1 MKKLNF
7 KDVRN
12 QKIECEDI
20 SIYEWLH
27 ASKTVVLEN
36 YAINYFGYKM
46 TFGDLFK
53 KIDVCAK
60 SLVSFGVRKGDVITV
75 CMPNTP
81 EAIIMVYAANKIG
94 AIVNLVHPLS
104 SKEEL
109 KRTIIDTNS
118 VFALVINF
126 NYEKVKSFI
135 SETSL
140 YKVIIVSAGESMPSL
155 LSLGYWFSNDVKIN
169 FTSDE
174 LFTDWKS
181 FLLKEKNYNKEIR
194 DNGVRDDAAL
204 YLHSGGTTGSPKNIV
219 LTNGNINS
227 IISQARIIFPDIGDE
242 DNFLSILPIFH
253 CFGLVVCVCAPLALG
268 AMITLIPQFNAQRF
282 DKLIKRYHPSVIAG
296 VPTLFEALLNN
307 PYMINTSLNNIKYVI
322 SGGDSLSAKKNEEV
336 NKFLKEHECSATIIQ
351 GYGMTETTGPA
362 TFGYFGSDKL
372 GSVGTS
378 LPGNKIMIVDPNTN
392 KKLKNGEVGEIL
404 ISGPGMM
411 KEYLNN
417 KKETDNL
424 IFNDGKM
431 RWIKTGDLG
440 YLDEDEVLFY
450 VQRLKRMLIVSGYNV
465 YPNYI
470 EEVLMKHPAVK
481 NAGVVGMKHPYKV
494 QVPIAFVVINEEY
507 SGEYNIV
514 GILRKYCEE
523 NLSKYMIP
531 YKFIIKDELPKTMI
545 GKVNYKEL
553 EKEVQ
558 K

>member
-7 KDVRN
+7 KDIRN
-12 QKIECEDI
+12 QKIECDDV
-20 SIYEWLH
+20 SIFEALR
-27 ASKTVVLEN
+27 SSSTVVLDN
-36 YAINYFGYKM
+36 YAINYFGYKI

-53 KIDVCAK
+53 KIDSCAR
-60 SLVSFGVRKGDVITV
+60 SLVSCGVRKGDVITV

-81 EAIIMVYAANKIG
+81 EAIIMIYAANKIG

-109 KRTIIDTNS
+109 KKTIIDTNS
-118 VFALVINF
+118 VFALIINF

-135 SETSL
+135 NETNL
-140 YKVIIVSAGESMPSL
+140 FKVVIVSAGESMPSL
-155 LSLGYWFSNDVKIN
+155 LSLGYWFTNDIKIN
-169 FTSDE
+169 FLSDD
-174 LFTDWKS
+174 LFIDYKNFILTK
-181 FLLKEKNYNKEIR
+181 KNYSKNIYDK
-194 DNGVRDDAAL
+194 GKKLDAAL

-227 IISQARIIFPDIGDE
+227 IISQARIVFPDIGKE

-268 AMITLIPQFNAQRF
+268 AMVTLIPQFNAQRF

-296 VPTLFEALLNN
+296 VPTLFEALIKN
-307 PYMINTSLNNIKYVI
+307 PYMINTSLKNIKYVI
-322 SGGDSLSAKKNEEV
+322 SGGDSLSAKQNEEV
-336 NKFLKEHECSATIIQ
+336 NKFLKEHDCGASVIQ

-372 GSVGTS
+372 GSVGTC
-378 LPGNKIMIVDPNTN
+378 LPGNKIIIMDPNTN

-404 ISGPGMM
+404 ISGPGVM

-417 KKETDNL
+417 KIETDNMK
-424 IFNDGKM
+424 FDDGKTS
-431 RWIKTGDLG
+431 WIKTGDLG

-470 EEVLMKHPAVK
+470 ESVLMKHPAVK
-481 NAGVVGMKHPYKV
+481 NVGVVGMKHPYKV
-494 QVPIAFVVINEEY
+494 QVPVAFVVINEDY
-507 SGEYNIV
+507 AGEYNIV
-514 GILRKYCEE
+514 GILRKYCED
-523 NLSKYMIP
+523 NLTKYMIP
-531 YKFIIKDELPKTMI
+531 YKFVIKDELPKTMI
-545 GKVNYKEL
+545 GKVDYKEL

>member
-1 MKKLNF
+1 
-7 KDVRN
+7 
-12 QKIECEDI
+12 
-20 SIYEWLH
+20 
-27 ASKTVVLEN
+27 
-36 YAINYFGYKM
+36 
-46 TFGDLFK
+46 
-53 KIDVCAK
+53 
-60 SLVSFGVRKGDVITV
+60 
-75 CMPNTP
+75 
-81 EAIIMVYAANKIG
+81 
-94 AIVNLVHPLS
+94 
-104 SKEEL
+104 
-109 KRTIIDTNS
+109 
-118 VFALVINF
+118 
-126 NYEKVKSFI
+126 
-135 SETSL
+135 
-140 YKVIIVSAGESMPSL
+140 
-155 LSLGYWFSNDVKIN
+155 
-169 FTSDE
+169 
-174 LFTDWKS
+174 
-181 FLLKEKNYNKEIR
+181 
-194 DNGVRDDAAL
+194 
-204 YLHSGGTTGSPKNIV
+204 
-219 LTNGNINS
+219 
-227 IISQARIIFPDIGDE
+227 
-242 DNFLSILPIFH
+242 
-253 CFGLVVCVCAPLALG
+253 
-268 AMITLIPQFNAQRF
+268 
-282 DKLIKRYHPSVIAG
+282 
-296 VPTLFEALLNN
+296 
-307 PYMINTSLNNIKYVI
+307 MINTSLNNIKYVI

-336 NKFLKEHECSATIIQ
+336 NKFLKDHECSATIIQ

-372 GSVGTS
+372 GSVGTG

>member
-1 MKKLNF
+1 MKKLKF
-7 KDVRN
+7 KDIRN
-12 QKIECEDI
+12 QKIECDDV
-20 SIYEWLH
+20 SIFEALR
-27 ASKTVVLEN
+27 SSSTVVLDN
-36 YAINYFGYKM
+36 YAINYFGYKI

-53 KIDVCAK
+53 KIDSCAR
-60 SLVSFGVRKGDVITV
+60 SLVGCGVRKGDVITV

-81 EAIIMVYAANKIG
+81 EAIIMIYAANKIG

-109 KRTIIDTNS
+109 KKTIIDTNS
-118 VFALVINF
+118 VFALIINF

-135 SETSL
+135 NETNL
-140 YKVIIVSAGESMPSL
+140 FKVVIVSAGESMPSL
-155 LSLGYWFSNDVKIN
+155 LSLGYWFTNDIKIN
-169 FTSDE
+169 FLSDD
-174 LFTDWKS
+174 LFIDYKNFILTK
-181 FLLKEKNYNKEIR
+181 KNYSKNIYDK
-194 DNGVRDDAAL
+194 GKKLDAAL

-227 IISQARIIFPDIGDE
+227 IISQARIVFPDIGKE

-268 AMITLIPQFNAQRF
+268 AMVTLIPQFNAQRF

-296 VPTLFEALLNN
+296 VPTLFEALIKN
-307 PYMINTSLNNIKYVI
+307 PYMINTSLKNIKYVI
-322 SGGDSLSAKKNEEV
+322 SGGDSLSAKQNEEV
-336 NKFLKEHECSATIIQ
+336 NKFLKKHDCGASVIQ

-372 GSVGTS
+372 GSVGAC
-378 LPGNKIMIVDPNTN
+378 LPGNKIIIVDPNTN
-392 KKLKNGEVGEIL
+392 KKLRNGEVGEIL
-404 ISGPGMM
+404 ISGPGVM

-417 KKETDNL
+417 KIETDNMK
-424 IFNDGKM
+424 FDDGKTS
-431 RWIKTGDLG
+431 WIKTGDLG

-470 EEVLMKHPAVK
+470 ENVLMKHPAVK
-481 NAGVVGMKHPYKV
+481 NVGVVGMKHPYKV
-494 QVPIAFVVINEEY
+494 QVPVAFVVINEDY
-507 SGEYNIV
+507 AGEYNIV
-514 GILRKYCEE
+514 GILRKYCED
-523 NLSKYMIP
+523 NLTKYMIP
-531 YKFIIKDELPKTMI
+531 YKFVIKDVLPKTMI
-545 GKVNYKEL
+545 GKVDYKEL

>member
-1 MKKLNF
+1 M
-7 KDVRN
+7 
-12 QKIECEDI
+12 
-20 SIYEWLH
+20 
-27 ASKTVVLEN
+27 
-36 YAINYFGYKM
+36 
-46 TFGDLFK
+46 
-53 KIDVCAK
+53 
-60 SLVSFGVRKGDVITV
+60 
-75 CMPNTP
+75 
-81 EAIIMVYAANKIG
+81 
-94 AIVNLVHPLS
+94 
-104 SKEEL
+104 
-109 KRTIIDTNS
+109 
-118 VFALVINF
+118 
-126 NYEKVKSFI
+126 
-135 SETSL
+135 
-140 YKVIIVSAGESMPSL
+140 
-155 LSLGYWFSNDVKIN
+155 
-169 FTSDE
+169 
-174 LFTDWKS
+174 
-181 FLLKEKNYNKEIR
+181 
-194 DNGVRDDAAL
+194 
-204 YLHSGGTTGSPKNIV
+204 
-219 LTNGNINS
+219 
-227 IISQARIIFPDIGDE
+227 
-242 DNFLSILPIFH
+242 SILPIFH

-336 NKFLKEHECSATIIQ
+336 NKFLKDHECSATIIQ

-372 GSVGTS
+372 GSVGTG
-378 LPGNKIMIVDPNTN
+378 LPGNKIMIVDPSTN

>member
-12 QKIECEDI
+12 QKIECGDV
-20 SIYEWLH
+20 SIYEGLRS
-27 ASKTVVLEN
+27 SKTVVMEN
-36 YAINYFGYKM
+36 YAINYFGYKIA
-46 TFGDLFK
+46 FSDLFK
-53 KIDVCAK
+53 KIDICAK
-60 SLVSFGVRKGDVITV
+60 SLVSYGVRKGDVITV

-81 EAIIMVYAANKIG
+81 EAIIMIYAANKIG

-109 KRTIIDTNS
+109 RRTIIDTNS
-118 VFALVINF
+118 VFALIINF
-126 NYEKVKSFI
+126 NYEKIKSFI
-135 SETSL
+135 SDTNL

-174 LFTDWKS
+174 LFIDWKN
-181 FLLKEKNYNKEIR
+181 FLLKEKDYGKEIH
-194 DNGVRDDAAL
+194 DDGKMNDAAL
-204 YLHSGGTTGSPKNIV
+204 YLHSGGTTGNPKNIV

-227 IISQARIIFPDIGDE
+227 IISQARIVFPDIGDE

-268 AMITLIPQFNAQRF
+268 AMVTLIPQFDAQRF
-282 DKLIKRYHPSVIAG
+282 DKLIKRYNPSVIAG
-296 VPTLFEALLNN
+296 VPTLFEALIKN
-307 PYMINTSLNNIKYVI
+307 PYMINTSLKNIKYVI
-322 SGGDSLSAKKNEEV
+322 SGGDSLSAKQNEEV
-336 NKFLKEHECSATIIQ
+336 NKFLKEHDCDTTVIQ

-372 GSVGTS
+372 GSVGAC

-404 ISGPGMM
+404 ISGPGVM

-417 KKETDNL
+417 KTETDNMK
-424 IFNDGKM
+424 FDDGKTS
-431 RWIKTGDLG
+431 WIKTGDLG

-470 EEVLMKHPAVK
+470 ESVLLKHPAVK
-481 NAGVVGMKHPYKV
+481 NVGVVGMKHPYKV

-507 SGEYNIV
+507 AGEYNIV

-523 NLSKYMIP
+523 NLTKYMIP

-545 GKVNYKEL
+545 GKTDYKEL

>member
-7 KDVRN
+7 KEIRE
-12 QKIECEDI
+12 QKIECDNC
-20 SIYEWLH
+20 SIYEDLRT
-27 ASKTVVLEN
+27 SKTVIIDN
-36 YAINYFGYKM
+36 YAINYFGYKI
-46 TFGDLFK
+46 TFRDLFK
-53 KIDVCAK
+53 KIDCCAR
-60 SLVSFGVRKGDVITV
+60 SLVSCGVRKKDVITV

-81 EAIIMVYAANKIG
+81 EAIIMTYAANKIG

-109 KRTIIDTNS
+109 KKTIIDTNS

-126 NYEKVKSFI
+126 NYEKIKSFI
-135 SETSL
+135 NETNL
-140 YKVIIVSAGESMPSL
+140 FKVVIVSAGESMPSL
-155 LSLGYWFSNDVKIN
+155 LSLGYWFSNDIKIS
-169 FTSDE
+169 FISDE

-181 FLLKEKNYNKEIR
+181 FLLKEKNYNKEIH
-194 DNGVRDDAAL
+194 DDGVRSDAAL

-227 IISQARIIFPDIGDE
+227 IISQARIVFPDIGTD

-268 AMITLIPQFNAQRF
+268 SMVTLIPQFDAQRF
-282 DKLIKRYHPSVIAG
+282 DKLIKRYSPTVIAG
-296 VPTLFEALLNN
+296 VPTLFEALIKN

-322 SGGDSLSAKKNEEV
+322 SGGDSLSSSQNAEV
-336 NKFLKEHECSATIIQ
+336 NKFLKEHDCSTKVIQ

-362 TFGYFGSDKL
+362 SFGYFGSDKL
-372 GSVGTS
+372 GSVGTA
-378 LPGNKIMIVDPNTN
+378 LPGNKIMIANPNTN

-404 ISGPGMM
+404 ISGPGVM

-417 KKETDNL
+417 QEETDNM
-424 IFNDGKM
+424 IFNDGKTS
-431 RWIKTGDLG
+431 WIKTGDLG

-470 EEVLMKHPAVK
+470 ESVLLKHPAVK
-481 NAGVVGMKHPYKV
+481 NVGVVGMKHPYKV
-494 QVPIAFVVINEEY
+494 QVPVAFVVINEEY
-507 SGEYNIV
+507 AYEYNIV
-514 GILRKYCEE
+514 GILRKYCED

-531 YKFIIKDELPKTMI
+531 YKFIIKDVLPKTMI
-545 GKVNYKEL
+545 GKVDYKEL

>member
-1 MKKLNF
+1 MEKLNF

-12 QKIECEDI
+12 QKIDCDDV
-20 SIYEWLH
+20 SIYGALYS
-27 ASKTVVLEN
+27 SKTVVMDN
-36 YAINYFGYKM
+36 YAINYFGYKI
-46 TFGDLFK
+46 TFSELFK
-53 KIDVCAK
+53 KIDNCARA
-60 SLVSFGVRKGDVITV
+60 LVSCGIRKGDVITV

-81 EAIIMVYAANKIG
+81 EAIVMIYAANKIG

-109 KRTIIDTNS
+109 KKTIIDTNS

-126 NYEKVKSFI
+126 NYEKIKSFI
-135 SETSL
+135 NETNL
-140 YKVIIVSAGESMPSL
+140 FRVVIVSAGESMPSL
-155 LSLGYWFSNDVKIN
+155 LSLGYWFSNDIKIN
-169 FTSDE
+169 FISDD
-174 LFTDWKS
+174 FFVDYKS
-181 FLLKEKNYNKEIR
+181 FILFGKSYSKEIN
-194 DNGVRDDAAL
+194 DSGKKEDAAL

-219 LTNGNINS
+219 LTNKNINS
-227 IISQARIIFPDIGDE
+227 IIAQARIVFPDIGSN

-268 AMITLIPQFNAQRF
+268 AMATLIPQFDAQRF
-282 DKLIKRYHPSVIAG
+282 DKLIKRYSPTVIAG
-296 VPTLFEALLNN
+296 VPTLFEALIRN
-307 PYMINTSLNNIKYVI
+307 PYMINTSLSNIKYVI
-322 SGGDSLSAKKNEEV
+322 SGGDSLSVKQNAEV
-336 NKFLKEHECSATIIQ
+336 NNFLKEHSCIAKVIQ

-372 GSVGTS
+372 GSVGAC
-378 LPGNKIMIVDPNTN
+378 LPGNKIMIADPNTN

-404 ISGPGMM
+404 ISGPGVM

-417 KKETDNL
+417 KTETDNL
-424 IFNDGKM
+424 IFDDGKT

-470 EEVLMKHPAVK
+470 ESVLMKHPAVK

-507 SGEYNIV
+507 AYEYNIV

-523 NLSKYMIP
+523 NLSKYMVP

-545 GKVNYKEL
+545 GKIDYKEL

>member
-12 QKIECEDI
+12 QKIECGDV
-20 SIYEWLH
+20 SIYEGLRS
-27 ASKTVVLEN
+27 SKTVAMEN

-46 TFGDLFK
+46 TFSDLFK

-60 SLVSFGVRKGDVITV
+60 SLVSYGVRKGDVITV

-81 EAIIMVYAANKIG
+81 EAIIMIYAANKIG

-109 KRTIIDTNS
+109 KKTIIDTNS

-126 NYEKVKSFI
+126 NYEKIKSFI
-135 SETSL
+135 SDTNL

-169 FTSDE
+169 FTNDE
-174 LFTDWKS
+174 LFIDWKS
-181 FLLKEKNYNKEIR
+181 FLLKEKDYAKVIYDEGKR
-194 DNGVRDDAAL
+194 SDAAL

-227 IISQARIIFPDIGDE
+227 IISQARIVFPDIGDE

-268 AMITLIPQFNAQRF
+268 AMVTLIPQFNAQRF

-296 VPTLFEALLNN
+296 VPTLFEALIKN
-307 PYMINTSLNNIKYVI
+307 PYMINTSLKNIKYVI
-322 SGGDSLSAKKNEEV
+322 SGGDSLSAKQNAEV
-336 NKFLKEHECSATIIQ
+336 NKFLKEHDCRASVIQ

-372 GSVGTS
+372 GSVGAS
-378 LPGNKIMIVDPNTN
+378 LPGNKIMIANPNTN

-404 ISGPGMM
+404 ISGPGVM

-417 KKETDNL
+417 KTETDNMK
-424 IFNDGKM
+424 FDDGKTI
-431 RWIKTGDLG
+431 WIKTGDLG

-470 EEVLMKHPAVK
+470 ESVLLKHPAVK
-481 NAGVVGMKHPYKV
+481 NVGVVGMKHPYKV
-494 QVPIAFVVINEEY
+494 QVPIAFVVINDEY
-507 SGEYNIV
+507 ADEYNIV
-514 GILRKYCEE
+514 GILRKYCDE
-523 NLSKYMIP
+523 NLTKYMIP

-545 GKVNYKEL
+545 GKTDYKEL